1 MTYHVRVTCWHG
13 SSHWKLSEGAVQAC
27 TNHDV
32 TSTLSAMLIHHVLLC
47 RMEQQYIDAY
57 EGEGWQG
64 ANREKVRS
72 RRDIQQ
78 AHLQACPP
86 SFPTSL
92 DAQVSR
98 SSCGLRTALKR
109 IAMHM
114 SAQCLLIFWM
124 SM

>member
-1 MTYHVRVTCWHG
+1 
-13 SSHWKLSEGAVQAC
+13 
-27 TNHDV
+27 
-32 TSTLSAMLIHHVLLC
+32 MLIHHVLLY

-86 SFPTSL
+86 GFPLLGERSHLVLLRPPHSAEAPCNARVHTVPARLL
-92 DAQVSR
+92 DE
-98 SSCGLRTALKR
+98 SC
-109 IAMHM
+109 M
-114 SAQCLLIFWM
+114 
-124 SM
+124 